1 MVVKFGL
8 AAAAATLALTLT
20 LTGGIAQAAA
30 YKSWEG
36 EWTLNVEQS
45 KYPASMPVIKN
56 HVMQTTQDDGK
67 KLAYTDN
74 FQMGDGPVTHVTF
87 DGAYDGKPYKM
98 TNGQDM
104 TVVRTEHGY
113 LDHWS
118 APNGTTGKDDCA
130 FDVGVKVMTCHGEF
144 TPPGAKEPVT
154 FLEVWNK
161 TK

>member
-8 AAAAATLALTLT
+8 AAAAATVALTS
-20 LTGGIAQAAA
+20 GIAQAAA

-56 HVMQTTQDDGK
+56 HVMQTTKDDGK

-74 FQMGDGPVTHVTF
+74 FEIGGAPVTHVTF

-130 FDVGVKVMTCHGEF
+130 FDADVKVMTCHGEF

>member
-1 MVVKFGL
+1 MIVKFGL
-8 AAAAATLALTLT
+8 AAAAATLALTC
-20 LTGGIAQAAA
+20 GIAEAAA

-36 EWTLNVEQS
+36 EWTLNVQQS

-56 HVMQTTQDDGK
+56 HVMQTTKDDGK
-67 KLAYTDN
+67 KLTYTDN
-74 FQMGDGPVTHVTF
+74 FQIGDGPMTHVTF

-98 TNGQDM
+98 TGNDQDM

-113 LDHWS
+113 LDHWK

-130 FDVGVKVMTCHGEF
+130 FNAEVTVMTCHGEF

-154 FLEVWNK
+154 FLEVWDK